1 MHLAVRDF
9 AAGEETDQRQVAQRM
24 SHQQHLGV
32 GLARMAPAAA
42 KQPIQTSCH
51 LNTKQLWRILFGLDQ
66 SEALA

>member
-9 AAGEETDQRQVAQRM
+9 AAGEETDQRM